1 MGANHE
7 SAEKYS
13 TNQMGLGE
21 EEGKNF
27 CQEKLL
33 GRQKSFHMKD

>member
-13 TNQMGLGE
+13 ANQMGV